1 MPAPKDTGAKPI
13 ILINISFPLF
23 CLGSGLAV
31 AFIVLLGELVV
42 KKTAGE
48 KLKKEGL

>member
-1 MPAPKDTGAKPI
+1 MPAPKDKAAKPI
-13 ILINISFPLF
+13 IFINISFPLF